1 MELKEI
7 DLGETHSILVFP
19 SYLEAENLEIL
30 ISSLSPFLTAND
42 LIVVA
47 DDSGADYR
55 ALLEDSCTRALQGS
69 NGRLCFSYS
78 DAKNGRGAA
87 VRNAFESAQ
96 KNGST
101 ISKFLE
107 ADSDGSHRPDDIIKI
122 LRHSSDA
129 DLLIGSRYSRGSKI
143 SGWPISRRIF
153 SKILNLSIPSI
164 LGVNSND
171 LTNGLRR
178 YNQNAIQVMLSED
191 AKNKG
196 FIYLSETAY
205 LIAQADL
212 AVEDVPIHFE
222 NRLFGESTV
231 GRSEIFNSLSG
242 LIRLVG
248 LRLKNVVGL

>member
-1 MELKEI
+1 MKLNEI
-7 DLGETHSILVFP
+7 DLSETHSILVFA
-19 SYLEAENLEIL
+19 SYLEAENLELL
-30 ISSLSPFLTAND
+30 ISCLNPFLTAND

-47 DDSGADYR
+47 DDSGPNYR
-55 ALLEDSCTRALQGS
+55 ALLEDSCTRAIQGS

-78 DAKNGRGAA
+78 DAKTGRGAA
-87 VRNAFESAQ
+87 VRKAFEHAQ
-96 KNGST
+96 KNGSR

-122 LRHSSDA
+122 LRYPDGA

-143 SGWPISRRIF
+143 SGWPLTRRIF
-153 SKILNLSIPSI
+153 SKILNLSIPTI
-164 LGVNSND
+164 LGVNSSD

-178 YNQNAIQVMLSED
+178 YNQKAIQVMLSQD

-212 AVEDVPIHFE
+212 VVDDLPIHFE

-231 GRSEIFNSLSG
+231 GLSEIVNSLSG

-248 LRLKNVVGL
+248 LRIKNVVGL

>member
-1 MELKEI
+1 MELNEI
-7 DLGETHSILVFP
+7 DLSETHSILVFA
-19 SYLEAENLEIL
+19 SYLEAENLQL
-30 ISSLSPFLTAND
+30 LLSSIAPNLTRND

-47 DDSGADYR
+47 DDSGLNYR
-55 ALLEDSCTRALQGS
+55 AQLEETCTRAIEGS

-87 VRNAFESAQ
+87 VRKAFESAR
-96 KNGST
+96 KNGSR

-122 LRHSSDA
+122 LRHPSDA
-129 DLLIGSRYSRGSKI
+129 DLLIGSRYSRGSII
-143 SGWPISRRIF
+143 SGWPITRRIL
-153 SKILNLSIPSI
+153 SRILNLSIPTI
-164 LGVNSND
+164 LGVHSKD

-178 YNQNAIQVMLSED
+178 YNQKAIQVMLSKD

-205 LIAQADL
+205 FIAQAEL
-212 AVEDVPIHFE
+212 ALEDVPIHFE

-231 GRSEIFNSLSG
+231 GSKEIMNSLSG

-248 LRLKNVVGL
+248 LRIKNVVGL